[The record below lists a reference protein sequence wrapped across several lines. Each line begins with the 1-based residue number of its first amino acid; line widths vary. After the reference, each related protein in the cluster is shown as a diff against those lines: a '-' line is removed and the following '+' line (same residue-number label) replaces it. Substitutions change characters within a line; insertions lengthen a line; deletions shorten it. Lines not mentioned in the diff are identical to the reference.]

1 MISKAKRYSPLFFLL
16 FMVFIVAKTEGQD
29 TLHLN
34 LEQAD
39 NLFIKN
45 NLQLLLQQYS
55 IDSAKAGIITA
66 KLHDNPQLDV
76 STGFYQ
82 PVTKKFFDYS
92 NNNGEVAFQLSQLLK
107 TAGKRNKAIKLAFT
121 GSTITEYQLYDLL
134 RTLRFT
140 LRNDFFNIY
149 YLEKSQAVYTK
160 EISALQKTT
169 GAFEEQVPKGN
180 IALKELL
187 RIKSQLYSLQAELA
201 NLQLVINN
209 VQSEFKLLLRAKA
222 TVYIVP
228 DQNDNRGPIL
238 SASSVPYQ
246 TLLDSAYANRYD
258 LKISKTNITLSQQN
272 LSLQKALAVPDV
284 SVNFIYDRLGSFVHD
299 YNGIGAGVAIPIFNR
314 NQGTIKQAEISIK
327 QAETQFN
334 GMQDVVQS
342 EVSNSYVGA
351 LNDEKLIRSMDPD
364 FEISFD
370 NLINEVTKS
379 YEKRDISVLEF
390 IDFYDSYKQN
400 VLQINNLQYSHVSQ
414 LELLNYNTGTL
425 FFNK

>member
-1 MISKAKRYSPLFFLL
+1 
-16 FMVFIVAKTEGQD
+16 
-29 TLHLN
+29 
-34 LEQAD
+34 
-39 NLFIKN
+39 
-45 NLQLLLQQYS
+45 
-55 IDSAKAGIITA
+55 
-66 KLHDNPQLDV
+66 
-76 STGFYQ
+76 
-82 PVTKKFFDYS
+82 
-92 NNNGEVAFQLSQLLK
+92 
-107 TAGKRNKAIKLAFT
+107 
-121 GSTITEYQLYDLL
+121 
-134 RTLRFT
+134 RFT

-149 YLEKSQAVYTK
+149 YLEKSKLVYTK
-160 EISALQKTT
+160 EINALQKTT

-201 NLQLVINN
+201 NLQLAINN

-222 TVYIVP
+222 TTYIMP
-228 DQNDNRGPIL
+228 EQKDNSATAI
-238 SASSVPYQ
+238 SASSIPYQ

-272 LSLQKALAVPDV
+272 LSLQKALAVPDI
-284 SVNFIYDRLGSFVHD
+284 SVNFGYDRMGSFVNN
-299 YNGIGAGVAIPIFNR
+299 YNSIGAGLAIPIFNR

-334 GMQDVVQS
+334 GMQDIVQS
-342 EVSNSYVGA
+342 EVSNAYMGA
-351 LNDEKLIRSMDPD
+351 LNDEKLINSMDPA
-364 FEISFD
+364 FENSFD

-379 YEKRDISVLEF
+379 YEKRDISMLEF

-400 VLQINNLQYSHVSQ
+400 VLQINNLRFSQVSQ